1 MGFNNRSQVAF
12 RGRRAMKKFVEGRHI
27 FFSEEKKPHSAKLPK
42 CHHSQF
48 PCLIVWIENVKNVV

>member
-1 MGFNNRSQVAF
+1 
-12 RGRRAMKKFVEGRHI
+12 MKKFVEGRHI